1 MSRRRITFVVHDL
14 AANPIVRAAALARAI
29 ERDCDVEMIGFLHS
43 GTDVYEPYRHLFD
56 YRAMFVPRDT
66 ATVLRAIPSLASR
79 ATGDIVYACKPLV
92 TSFGAALY
100 AARFAAHRPLLLD
113 VEDDEWAT
121 GRTGWSSFLWRDV
134 TKGWRH
140 ATAWKYTRALH
151 AAVRCADAITV
162 STRTLQRRYGGTVV
176 RHGPAADGYDPE
188 RISPTERVARRRAW
202 NVTDST
208 PVALFAGVP
217 QPHKGWP
224 TLMNALQHP
233 RAADWHLVL
242 AGPADHPDFAAAARI
257 LGSRCHVIGP
267 QAHTSMPALLSAVD
281 AVPVPQLDVAFAR
294 SQLPAKLLE
303 AMASMRAVV
312 ATTVGDL
319 PELLGHGSRG
329 WLVPPGD
336 SGALAAALHA
346 IAASP
351 DEAALRG
358 RAARDWYLAE
368 ASQAAMRDRLLAIID
383 ALEPVAALA
392 HG

>member
-1 MSRRRITFVVHDL
+1 MIRRRITFVVHDL
-14 AANPIVRAAALARAI
+14 AANPIVRAAALAKAL
-29 ERDCDVEMIGFLHS
+29 EHDHDVEMIGFLHS
-43 GTDVYEPYRHLFD
+43 GSDVYEPYRQLFD
-56 YRAMFVPRDT
+56 YRAIRVPRDT
-66 ATVLRAIPSLASR
+66 GAVLNAIPSLAAR

-121 GRTGWSSFLWRDV
+121 GRTGWGSFLWRDV

-162 STRTLQRRYGGTVV
+162 STRTLQRRYGGIVV
-176 RHGPAADGYDPE
+176 RHGPAADAYDPE
-188 RISPTERVARRRAW
+188 RIPATERFARRRAW
-202 NVTDST
+202 NVPDST

-224 TLMNALQHP
+224 TLMDALQHP
-233 RAADWHLVL
+233 LAADWHLVL
-242 AGPADHPDFAAAARI
+242 AGPDDHPDFAAAARI
-257 LGSRCHVIGP
+257 LGVRCHVIGP
-267 QAHTSMPALLSAVD
+267 QPHTSMPALLSAIE
-281 AVPVPQLDVAFAR
+281 AVAVPQLDVAFAR

-303 AMASMRAVV
+303 AMASMRAVI

-319 PELLGHGSRG
+319 PELLGRGSRG

-336 SGALAAALHA
+336 SDALAAALHA
-346 IAASP
+346 VASSP
-351 DEAALRG
+351 AEAARRG

-368 ASQAAMRDRLLAIID
+368 ASQSAIRHQLLGIID
-383 ALEPVAALA
+383 ALAPAVTVA